1 MNPDPPTAS
10 PIGSGFKW
18 AFLGV
23 VLSLVGAAIAQSMGI
38 RDFQSAAL
46 LYAPG
51 GFIGGFLIGWMKSK
65 NSDEE

>member
-1 MNPDPPTAS
+1 MNPNPPTTS
-10 PIGSGFKW
+10 PLGAGFKW

-23 VLSLVGAAIAQSMGI
+23 ILSLVAAAIVQSMGI

-51 GFIGGFLIGWMKSK
+51 GFIGGFLVGWKKSQ
-65 NSDEE
+65 

>member
-1 MNPDPPTAS
+1 MNPDAPTTS

-23 VLSLVGAAIAQSMGI
+23 ILSLVGAGIAESMGL
-38 RDFQSAAL
+38 RSFQSAAL

-51 GFIGGFLIGWMKSK
+51 GFIGGFLIGWKKSK
-65 NSDEE
+65 KTEEE